1 MVKHIGGKMDIYNKE
16 PIEVLVDLTKGLMFD
31 NNGKLLKN
39 GIPIYKETMHEEP
52 KDVPQ
57 SYILLRSQITDTS
70 EIHGDGKSMVR
81 DADCDIILIT
91 KGYADDTND
100 LHNINKKKI
109 KDYLVSQDIEFQ
121 EFNLGY
127 DDGIKSTQ
135 HTFSLGVK
143 YLG

>member
-1 MVKHIGGKMDIYNKE
+1 MDIYNKE

-31 NNGKLLKN
+31 SNGKLLKN
-39 GIPIYKETMHEEP
+39 GIPIYKEIMHEEP

-70 EIHGDGKSMVR
+70 EIYGDGKSKVR

-109 KDYLVSQDIEFQ
+109 KNHLVSQDIEFQ